1 MKKALLVTHVSGF
14 VPQFEMGNVKILQ
27 GMGYEVHY
35 ASNYHNPSYG
45 DDNRRL
51 DGTGIIRHQV
61 DFERSPYS
69 MKNVTAYRQLKKLM
83 EEERFDMVHC
93 HTPMGGVLAR
103 LAAHATNTGP
113 VIYTAH
119 GFHFYKGAPLLN
131 WLIYYLVERWLSRYT
146 DVQITIN
153 YEDFV
158 RAKHFKAGRVV
169 RIHGVGIDLDQ
180 EDGSVR
186 EEKRA
191 ELGVKPEE
199 VLLLTAGELNKN
211 KNQQMVLNALGKLKE
226 KTKISFVYAAC
237 GKGDCLEA
245 LQKNTSELKLES
257 RVRFLGYRQDFRE
270 LLKAADI
277 FLMPSYRE
285 GLPTV
290 VMEAMSAGLPVIG
303 TDIRGNRDLISHGK
317 TGYLVK
323 VNDAEKMA
331 EYLTELM
338 EKKEQRICM
347 GERAREAVQ
356 PYGKDQVAREM
367 KKIYRSLEKH
377 S

>member
-27 GMGYEVHY
+27 NMGYEVHY

-69 MKNVTAYRQLKKLM
+69 LKNMTAYRQLKQLM
-83 EEERFDMVHC
+83 EEERFDLVHC

-131 WLIYYLVERWLSRYT
+131 WLIYYPVERWLSRYT
-146 DVQITIN
+146 DIQITIN
-153 YEDFV
+153 HEDFM

-180 EDGSVR
+180 EDQSVR
-186 EEKRA
+186 GEKRL
-191 ELGVKPEE
+191 ELGIKPEE

-211 KNQQMVLNALGKLKE
+211 KNQQMVLNALEKLNE
-226 KTKISFVYAAC
+226 KTKIPFVYAAC

-245 LQKNTSELKLES
+245 LQRKTSELKLES
-257 RVRFLGYRQDFRE
+257 RVRFLGYRQDFRK

-323 VNDAEKMA
+323 VNDAETMA
-331 EYLTELM
+331 EYLRELM
-338 EKKEQRICM
+338 EKKEQRITM
-347 GERAREAVQ
+347 GEKAREAIQ
-356 PYGKDQVAREM
+356 PYGKNQVAREM
-367 KKIYRSLEKH
+367 EKIYRSLEKH

>member
-27 GMGYEVHY
+27 NMGYEVHY

-69 MKNVTAYRQLKKLM
+69 LKNVTAYRQLKQLM
-83 EEERFDMVHC
+83 EEERFDLVHC

-131 WLIYYLVERWLSRYT
+131 WLIYYPVERWLSRYT
-146 DVQITIN
+146 DIQITIN
-153 YEDFV
+153 HEDFM

-180 EDGSVR
+180 EDQSVR
-186 EEKRA
+186 GEKRL
-191 ELGVKPEE
+191 ELGIKPEE

-211 KNQQMVLNALGKLKE
+211 KNQQMVLNALEKLNE
-226 KTKISFVYAAC
+226 KTKIPFVYAAC

-245 LQKNTSELKLES
+245 LQRKTSELKLES
-257 RVRFLGYRQDFRE
+257 RVRFLGYRQDFRK

-323 VNDAEKMA
+323 VNDAETMA
-331 EYLTELM
+331 EYLRELM
-338 EKKEQRICM
+338 EKKEQRITM
-347 GERAREAVQ
+347 GEKAREAVQ
-356 PYGKDQVAREM
+356 PYGKNQVAREM
-367 KKIYRSLEKH
+367 EKIYRSLEKH

>member
-131 WLIYYLVERWLSRYT
+131 WLIYYPVERWLSRYT

-153 YEDFV
+153 HEDFV

-180 EDGSVR
+180 EDGSAR

-245 LQKNTSELKLES
+245 LQKKTSELKLES

-303 TDIRGNRDLISHGK
+303 TDIRGNRDLISHGE

-347 GERAREAVQ
+347 GESAREAVQ